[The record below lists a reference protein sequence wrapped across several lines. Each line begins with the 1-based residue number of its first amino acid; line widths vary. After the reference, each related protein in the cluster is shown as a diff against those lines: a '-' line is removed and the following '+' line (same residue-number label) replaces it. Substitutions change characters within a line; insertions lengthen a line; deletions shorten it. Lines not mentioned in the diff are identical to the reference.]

1 MAGQDERD
9 EPLEYAIRER
19 VPKRF
24 VHRLN
29 QGVPFDWGMSH
40 PASGTLN
47 VATKPDS
54 GQELKND
61 ITEVMR
67 NNFRRIFNN
76 LRQRHEY
83 QTVLDSLNEL
93 VDEEIQRERYLVFV
107 RQRLQRGPNERVS
120 FQEVADRFNDTIQNV
135 QSILNPDYF
144 LPGIDEMH
152 VDRVSSVVLCR
163 VHSSIRQY
171 SVSFRK
177 FSSQANEIVTRNGGW
192 CEVSLEVNSEV
203 PSSMAQCHHLFTST
217 PHP

>member
-1 MAGQDERD
+1 MAGQDEID
-9 EPLEYAIRER
+9 EPLEYAVRER

-40 PASGTLN
+40 PASGILN

-54 GQELKND
+54 GQERKND

-67 NNFRRIFNN
+67 DNFRRIFNN

-107 RQRLQRGPNERVS
+107 RQRLQHRPAEPVL
-120 FQEVADRFNDTIQNV
+120 FEEVANEFKDTIQNV

-144 LPGIDEMH
+144 LQEIDQLY

-163 VHSSIRQY
+163 VHASIRQY

-177 FSSQANEIVTRNGGW
+177 SSSQDEKIVKLMRG
-192 CEVSLEVNSEV
+192 E
-203 PSSMAQCHHLFTST
+203 P
-217 PHP
+217 